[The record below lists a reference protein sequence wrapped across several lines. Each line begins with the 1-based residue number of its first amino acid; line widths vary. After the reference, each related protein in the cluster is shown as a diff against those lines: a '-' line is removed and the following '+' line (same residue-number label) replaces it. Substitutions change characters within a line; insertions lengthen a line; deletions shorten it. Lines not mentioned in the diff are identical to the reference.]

1 MTPTLLRHPNA
12 TRQAILMGVLAAIT
26 GSLAIGGAIF
36 NGGWFKALALV
47 LAVPAILFAYL
58 CVRTATLR
66 VRLDADG
73 LWEPNPFR
81 LTYVT
86 PWSDIG
92 QIRKH
97 LSKGR
102 VHFVGVQIVYRDG
115 EERDILALKMQ
126 ANAAGSEDTVDR
138 WVEAVRAA
146 KAESRERR

>member
-1 MTPTLLRHPNA
+1 MGTLS
-12 TRQAILMGVLAAIT
+12 AIT
-26 GSLAIGGAIF
+26 GFLAVGGAVF
-36 NGGWFKALALV
+36 NSGWFKALALI
-47 LAVPAILFAYL
+47 LAIPAIVFAYL

-73 LWEPNPFR
+73 LWEPDPFR

-86 PWSDIG
+86 PWSDIA

-102 VHFVGVQIVYRDG
+102 VDFVAVQLVYRDG

-126 ANAAGSEDTVDR
+126 ANAAGSEDTVNR
-138 WVEAVRAA
+138 WVETVRAA
-146 KAESRERR
+146 KVEARRLG